1 MKYQQFEILI
11 NTLLKQREDQT
22 KIFMLGIDL
31 SSYNDDLYKVIDIL
45 MEKAFG
51 SMKKDWIDWFIYERV
66 TPSGEILEAWDENNK
81 PICYDIKSLWEEVNQ
96 ND

>member
-11 NTLLKQREDQT
+11 NTLLQKREDVH
-22 KIFMLGIDL
+22 KLHMLGIDM

-51 SMKKDWIDWFIYERV
+51 SLNKEWIDWFLYERV
-66 TPSGEILEAWDENNK
+66 THGGKILEAFDENNN
-81 PICYDIKSLWEEVNQ
+81 PICYDIKSLWEEVTK
-96 ND
+96 

>member
-11 NTLLKQREDQT
+11 NTLLQKREDQT
-22 KIFMLGIDL
+22 KIYMLGIDM
-31 SSYNDDLYKVIDIL
+31 SSYNDDLYKVIDML

-51 SMKKDWIDWFIYERV
+51 SMNKEWIDWFIYERV

-81 PICYDIKSLWEEVNQ
+81 PICYDIKSLWEEVTK
-96 ND
+96 

>member
-11 NTLLKQREDQT
+11 KTLLQKREDQLE
-22 KIFMLGIDL
+22 IFKLGIDM
-31 SSYNDDLYKVIDIL
+31 SSYNDDLYNVIDML

-51 SMKKDWIDWFIYERV
+51 SMNKEWIDWFIYERV

-81 PICYDIKSLWEEVNQ
+81 PICYDIKSLWEEVTK
-96 ND
+96 

>member
-11 NTLLKQREDQT
+11 NTLLQKREDQT
-22 KIFMLGIDL
+22 KIYMLGIDM

-51 SMKKDWIDWFIYERV
+51 INKDWIDWFIYERV
-66 TPSGEILEAWDENNK
+66 TPGGEILEAWDENDK
-81 PICYDIKSLWEEVNQ
+81 PICYDIKSLWEEVNK